1 MFSSLRGKLILI
13 FLVVTVTSVVISS
26 GYARVMQRQYVL
38 EQAKVQA
45 HEDLR
50 LIGKDIQTILQW
62 VLRDLFLLRDMPQIR
77 YFLSSGAQE
86 HKLES
91 FQAIETAFL
100 AVSSHHPIFHQIRL
114 IDING
119 QEIVRV
125 DSDGNEAVLV
135 PPENLQLKGSR
146 YYVQQAM
153 SLKAGQIY
161 ISPMDL
167 NIEYGKIEEP
177 FRPVIRYATPVVDAS
192 GNTRGLIVLNVQGH
206 ALLNPLERQYD
217 RRLHGER
224 YFLIDSHGDY
234 LFHPKTTKRF
244 NRLLG
249 KTANFTTAEPAL
261 ADIIKNRTSGM
272 IIMKSEETA
281 KETLFAFQR
290 IPLALKP
297 TELFHPKSISNV
309 ESEGNNIP
317 EETASNYWHLVSA
330 VDDAELLVGFSA
342 YVNAFVPFTILMICG
357 CIIIA
362 IFVAWSMARPVVSL
376 AGAARKIQKG
386 DLSAR
391 AIVYTSD
398 EMGEFGNLFN
408 SMAVH
413 LETSVGQL
421 KASETKYRE
430 IFERSQDCLFV
441 TDTSCVITDL
451 NPAGRV
457 LLGLSDDEPF
467 ADLSLSCCL
476 AAPAEDVLQPPP
488 LIKELMTEYGYVKDL
503 ETILQRKDGE
513 IRICRITATARK
525 DKDGNITGYEGIL
538 RDITQI
544 RKQQEQEKNFRQ
556 KLNEE
561 ILLAE
566 ERERKDLS
574 RLLHEELAQ
583 NLALVHLKIEEVKD
597 STCDITQKP
606 RCEIDCCQELN
617 NTKELIE
624 LMISQVRT
632 MIFDLYPAI
641 LDDQGLIPAIR
652 WYASHYTDQTGIKV
666 TIFDHIEH
674 ANLGETKRIYLY
686 RSFKELLHNITKHAE
701 CSEVVVSINK
711 RDNNI
716 RLIVDDEGKGFDP
729 QTVFAADRSHLH
741 GIGLA
746 TIQEWMNDIGGEFII
761 ESTSGQGTRVILDVP
776 VTTGTEGEND

>member
-13 FLVVTVTSVVISS
+13 FLVVTITSVVISS
-26 GYARVMQRQYVL
+26 GYARVMQRQYAL
-38 EQAKVQA
+38 EQAKAQA

-50 LIGKDIQTILQW
+50 LIGKDIQTVLQW
-62 VLRDLFLLRDMPQIR
+62 VLRDLFLLRDIPQVR
-77 YFLSSGAQE
+77 YFLSSSVQE

-135 PPENLQLKGSR
+135 PPEKLQFKGNR

-153 SLKAGQIY
+153 GLKPGQIY

-177 FRPVIRYATPVVDAS
+177 FRPVIRYATAVVDAS

-206 ALLNPLERQYD
+206 ALLNPLERRYD
-217 RRLHGER
+217 NRLHEER

-234 LFHPKTTKRF
+234 LFHPKATKRF
-244 NRLLG
+244 NRFLG
-249 KTANFTTAEPAL
+249 KDANLAIDEPAL
-261 ADIIKNRTSGM
+261 ADIIKNRANGNV
-272 IIMKSEETA
+272 IMKSQETG

-290 IPLALKP
+290 LPLS
-297 TELFHPKSISNV
+297 TPKSSSSV
-309 ESEGNNIP
+309 ERGGNTLP
-317 EETASNYWHLVSA
+317 EETVLNYWQLVSA
-330 VDDAELLVGFSA
+330 VDDAELLMGFSA
-342 YVNAFVPFTILMICG
+342 YVHAFVPFTLLMIG
-357 CIIIA
+357 SCIIIA

-376 AGAARKIQKG
+376 AKAARKIQKG

-391 AIVYTSD
+391 ATVYSSD

-408 SMAVH
+408 SMASA
-413 LETSVGQL
+413 LETSVGRL
-421 KASETKYRE
+421 KSSETKYRE

-441 TDTSCVITDL
+441 TDTSCAITDL
-451 NPAGRV
+451 NPAGRM

-476 AAPAEDVLQPPP
+476 AAPAEDVLQPPS
-488 LIKELMTEYGYVKDL
+488 LIKEIMIEYGYVKDL
-503 ETILQRKDGE
+503 ETVLQRKDGE

-652 WYASHYTDQTGIKV
+652 WYATHYTDRTGITV

-674 ANLGETKRIYLY
+674 ASLGETKRIYLY

-701 CSEVVVSINK
+701 CSEVVVSIKK

-729 QTVFAADRSHLH
+729 QTVFAVDHSHLH

-761 ESTSGQGTRVILDVP
+761 ESTPGQGTRAILDVP
-776 VTTGTEGEND
+776 VTTDAEGKND